1 MLDLARRENEETIKV
16 LKDCF
21 SRMYKFGGND
31 LEEYDYYSDYAYELL
46 KILSMR
52 VTIGEVAL
60 LKRQYYAAI
69 YDGEWN
75 DETETEN
82 EEN

>member
-1 MLDLARRENEETIKV
+1 MLDWARRENEETINV
-16 LKDCF
+16 LKECF
-21 SRMYKFGGND
+21 SGMYKYGGID

-52 VTIGEVAL
+52 VTIGEFAV

-75 DETETEN
+75 DATETE
-82 EEN
+82 EN

>member
-1 MLDLARRENEETIKV
+1 MLDLARRENEETINV

-21 SRMYKFGGND
+21 SGMYKYGGND
-31 LEEYDYYSDYAYELL
+31 LEEYDYYADYAYELL

-52 VTIGEVAL
+52 VTIDEFAV
-60 LKRQYYAAI
+60 LKKQYYCAI
-69 YDGEWN
+69 YDGEWE
-75 DETETEN
+75 DETT